1 MALSCLI
8 FKKNEHI
15 LYPSE
20 AVISMTGPSAAETR
34 EREAEIYSTVQ
45 TLMTADGKQVRTVK
59 EENVANMR

>member
-1 MALSCLI
+1 
-8 FKKNEHI
+8 
-15 LYPSE
+15 
-20 AVISMTGPSAAETR
+20 MTGPSAAETR